1 MHKVRVWAEM
11 SDEMFHSYECEA
23 QRQGVKVEALIQQ
36 TVNCLIKELEDE
48 ERESGWEAG
57 EGCR

>member
-23 QRQGVKVEALIQQ
+23 KRQGVEVNTLIQQ

-48 ERESGWEAG
+48 EREGEWEAG
-57 EGCR
+57 GGRR